1 MSKQTER
8 LVMLSEAIQ
17 TGHTDPTRDRA
28 ELIAKALRIL

>member
-17 TGHTDPTRDRA
+17 TRHPDPARDRA
-28 ELIAKALRIL
+28 ELTAQASRFL